1 MRLSVAQ
8 QGSEIDITVTGNGF
22 LHNMVRIIAGTLV
35 EVGQGIREPQDIPK
49 LLEGGVRVESGITM
63 PAKGLILKSVEY

>member
-1 MRLSVAQ
+1 MLFRS
-8 QGSEIDITVTGNGF
+8 
-22 LHNMVRIIAGTLV
+22 IAGTLV